1 MYRLLRLFF
10 ALVALTA
17 ATLGYAGEIK
27 PYSASAFDSL
37 TQAGKPVA
45 IAVHASWCSTCK
57 AQKPIQ
63 ASLMADPA
71 FKDITL
77 LVVDF
82 DGDQSILQ
90 KFQVRAQSTLIV
102 FKGRTELGRSVG
114 DTTRAGMAALFQR
127 AAS

>member
-1 MYRLLRLFF
+1 MPRLIRLFLACL
-10 ALVALTA
+10 ALAIT
-17 ATLGYAGEIK
+17 TLAHAGDIL
-27 PYSASAFDSL
+27 PYSASTFAAL

-63 ASLMADPA
+63 QALMAEPA
-71 FKDITL
+71 FKAITL
-77 LVVDF
+77 LLVDF
-82 DGDQSILQ
+82 DGDQAVLQ
-90 KFQVRAQSTLIV
+90 RFKVRAQSTLIV
-102 FKGRTELGRSVG
+102 FKGSTEVGRSVG